1 MKLDSKVLG
10 ALGPASGSSN
20 LQGIGDEAF
29 VAANGMM
36 LVRKGD
42 TLIRI
47 TYISCPCNT
56 DQIKPLARKLA
67 AAF

>member
-1 MKLDSKVLG
+1 
-10 ALGPASGSSN
+10 
-20 LQGIGDEAF
+20 
-29 VAANGMM
+29 MM

-56 DQIKPLARKLA
+56 DQIKPLARKLV